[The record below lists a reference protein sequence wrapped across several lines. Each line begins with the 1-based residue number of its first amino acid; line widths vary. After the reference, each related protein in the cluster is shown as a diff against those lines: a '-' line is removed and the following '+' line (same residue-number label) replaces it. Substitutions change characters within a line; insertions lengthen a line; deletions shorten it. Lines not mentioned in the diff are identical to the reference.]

1 MHVFAVFLLTLVSV
15 HTVAPV
21 ADQGGHGRGRGTL
34 ARWHVGTLGRWH
46 VGTLARWHVGT
57 LARWRVGGVAGWRGG
72 GLAGWHVGTCSAA
85 GALPRPLVEARG
97 PAGSRRRDGQLF
109 KRAQCPEVTGTRTRL

>member
-34 ARWHVGTLGRWH
+34 ARWHVGTLARWH

-57 LARWRVGGVAGWRGG
+57 LAGWRGG
-72 GLAGWHVGTCSAA
+72 GLAGWRIGGLARWHVLRCWSATKTAGRGSRAGRESASGWTAFQTCS
-85 GALPRPLVEARG
+85 V
-97 PAGSRRRDGQLF
+97 S
-109 KRAQCPEVTGTRTRL
+109 